1 MTVSTIADWLGL
13 LEGVRKSGTGYKA
26 RCPAHD
32 DKNPSLSVTEG
43 DDGKVLVTCFA
54 GCPFVAIR
62 DSLWPQGTATG
73 PRMPAAPRNRS
84 RATPTAEAER
94 KPRKLP
100 SGPHD
105 TIARYCDAGGSVV
118 FVSVRHEP
126 PGKAKRF
133 SQWTPAADGLWFDR
147 NPLQVLPLYR
157 LPQIAGAERV
167 VVVEGEK
174 CVAAVLDAWP
184 DLAVTTYGGGS
195 GSWRKTD
202 WTPLAGKDISIWA
215 DADDDAPPDKPKAKS
230 RPGQTAAMEIAAH
243 LHGLGCRVR
252 VALPEPDGGADIAD
266 WLAVGKAHARAVLD
280 GLLRDYEPESQP
292 QRELG
297 LEPASEPG
305 YLDVIASNAHYRI
318 MGLVGDAVAIR
329 ISAGRVLQRTRES
342 LTQPSTLIA
351 IAPLAWWTGVLGD
364 GETLGTAQSRKL
376 GDSLLRAADKKGQ
389 VDMSLIYGRGAV
401 RLPAGQ
407 IVYHL
412 GDRLLVD
419 GAERSLDDDEIT
431 WIAEPQI
438 ALAPS
443 ATDEERFNIALAV
456 MHYRWGRPM
465 DCMRLL
471 GWIVSAIVGGAL
483 EWRPHIQ
490 ITAPSGQ
497 GKSWLLRNV
506 VGSLMGP
513 LLQRIADASPAA
525 LARMSA
531 HASLPFSFDEAEPSA
546 QWVLELLSLMRI
558 SAGGEGQRIRVD
570 MQTGGVQVQAPRFS
584 ALLSNVSAPD
594 MSRADASRVVSVS
607 LGREVADWPKVEA
620 GIIGAMA
627 HAAGVRARIIREAPT
642 IVVQVQEVA
651 RELQRTGMD
660 SREALASAAL
670 TVGWHWWGL
679 NTLQVTSTEGHDRD
693 RTDAMDC
700 LRSIMSLTIRDPGG
714 AGKTL
719 AKALTSGD
727 AETIADLY
735 AVKVDGKQGLQMMY
749 GHRGLRA
756 GLRGTPW
763 EKADLRSTL
772 MQLQGATLTNPLRI
786 GNQRGRCVDIPHATL
801 IEAGIDVC
809 QETEEYGEMI
819 DTMEDYGQGELA

>member
-1 MTVSTIADWLGL
+1 MTVATISDWLDR

-32 DKNPSLSVTEG
+32 DKNPSLSIVEG

-54 GCPFVAIR
+54 GCPFEAIR
-62 DSLWPQGTATG
+62 DALWPQGASTG
-73 PRMPAAPRNRS
+73 PRTPAAPRNRS
-84 RATPTAEAER
+84 RATPTAVTAR
-94 KPRKLP
+94 RPRKLP
-100 SGPHD
+100 DGPHD
-105 TIARYCDAGGSVV
+105 TVALYHDAGGSVV
-118 FVSVRHEP
+118 FASVRHES
-126 PGKAKRF
+126 PGKSKRF
-133 SQWTPAADGLWFDR
+133 SQWTPAEGGLWFDR
-147 NPLQVLPLYR
+147 NPLKVLPLYR
-157 LPQIAGAERV
+157 LPQIAGAEKV

-184 DLAVTTYGGGS
+184 GLAVTTFGGGS

-202 WTPLAGKDISIWA
+202 WAPLAGKDVSIWA

-230 RPGQTAAMEIAAH
+230 RPGQASAMAIAAH

-266 WLAVGKAHARAVLD
+266 WLAVGKAHAKAVLD

-292 QRELG
+292 QQELRP
-297 LEPASEPG
+297 EPENEPG
-305 YLDVIASNAHYRI
+305 YLDVIASNAHYQI
-318 MGLVGDAVAIR
+318 MGLVGDVVAIR

-351 IAPLAWWTGVLGD
+351 IAPLAWWSGVLGD
-364 GETLGTAQSRKL
+364 GETLSTAQSRKL
-376 GDSLLRAADKKGQ
+376 GDSLLRAADRLGQ
-389 VDMSLIYGRGAV
+389 VDMSQVYGRGAV
-401 RLPAGQ
+401 RLTGDQ

-412 GDRLLVD
+412 GDRLLVK
-419 GAERSLDDDEIT
+419 GEERPLDDDAIT
-431 WIAEPQI
+431 WMAEPKI
-438 ALAPS
+438 DLAPS

-456 MHYRWGRPM
+456 MQYRWGSQM

-483 EWRPHIQ
+483 EWRPHVQ

-506 VGSLMGP
+506 VGGLMGP

-525 LARMSA
+525 LARMTA

-594 MSRADASRVVSVS
+594 MSRADASRVVNVS
-607 LGREVADWPKVEA
+607 LGREVEDWPAVEA
-620 GIIGAMA
+620 GIISAMA

-642 IVVQVQEVA
+642 IVGEVQGMA
-651 RELQRTGMD
+651 REMQRSGMD

-670 TVGWHWWGL
+670 TVGWQWWGL
-679 NTLQVTSTEGHDRD
+679 NSLKVSSTEGHDQD

-719 AKALTSGD
+719 AKALTSN
-727 AETIADLY
+727 AVAIADLY
-735 AVKVDGKQGLQMMY
+735 GMQCDATGGVEIGY
-749 GHRGLRA
+749 GHRGLKDA
-756 GLRGTPW
+756 LRGTPW
-763 EKADLRSTL
+763 EKADLRSSL
-772 MQLQGATLTNPLRI
+772 IQLPNITLTNPLRL
-786 GNQRGRCVDIPHATL
+786 GSQRLRCIRIPPETL
-801 IEAGIDVC
+801 LNAGI
-809 QETEEYGEMI
+809 EIGEAN
-819 DTMEDYGQGELA
+819 ELD